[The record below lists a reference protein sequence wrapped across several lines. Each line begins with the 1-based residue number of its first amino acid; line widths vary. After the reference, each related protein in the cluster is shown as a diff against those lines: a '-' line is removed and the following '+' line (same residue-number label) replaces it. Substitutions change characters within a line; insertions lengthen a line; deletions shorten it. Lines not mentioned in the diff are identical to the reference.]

1 MSDGSSAY
9 INLYLYCRG
18 CIVLVV
24 ILFILFLLYPENVFF
39 SATKGLLLWYQTI
52 LPTLFPFIIITS
64 MLARSN
70 AISIISKWFSYPF
83 CKIFHI
89 SPISLCAV
97 ISGFFCGYPM
107 GAKMTADLVER
118 KMISKE
124 EGAYIISF
132 CNNASPMFL
141 IQYLLHKSFSI
152 YTYEWV
158 YVSAFFISPI
168 LCSFLFRKFHDYSLY
183 EPINAADREHDCV
196 WNILDYAI
204 GNGCEVITKIGGYMM
219 LFSVI
224 IELCLLL
231 PLKGNWWYFIVIP
244 CLEMTNGIEQLL
256 VSPFSKMQQLILASF
271 IVSFGGVCASFQ
283 TFSVMKK
290 CKISKKLYI
299 IEKLITAAVT
309 SFILYLFICV
319 IR

>member
-1 MSDGSSAY
+1 ML
-9 INLYLYCRG
+9 IF
-18 CIVLVV
+18 
-24 ILFILFLLYPENVFF
+24 ILFFIFLLYPENVFF
-39 SATKGLLLWYQTI
+39 GATKGLLLWYKTI

-64 MLARSN
+64 MLARTN
-70 AISIISKWFSYPF
+70 AISIVSRYFSYPF
-83 CKIFHI
+83 CKILHI
-89 SPISLCAV
+89 SPVSLCAV
-97 ISGFFCGYPM
+97 ISGFLCGYPM

-141 IQYLLHKSFSI
+141 IQHLLHKSFNI
-152 YTYEWV
+152 YHSEVIFVTV
-158 YVSAFFISPI
+158 FFVSPI
-168 LCSFLFRKFHDYSLY
+168 LCSFIFRKLHDYSLCEISY
-183 EPINAADREHDCV
+183 DVDKKSDSI

-204 GNGCEVITKIGGYMM
+204 SKGCELITKIGGYMM

-256 VSPFSKMQQLILASF
+256 VSPFSNMQQLIFASF

-283 TFSVMKK
+283 TFSVMKN
-290 CKISKKLYI
+290 CKISKSLYI
-299 IEKLITAAVT
+299 IEKLITALIT
-309 SFILYLFICV
+309 SFIIFLLICI